1 MIKQSLLDMPISF
14 VNRYITALTL
24 KDYCKDS
31 THIHVTYRNVCLVL
45 ILMINISQKL
55 KNKTLIYNLTA
66 CTQLKENKEVYLL
79 KFT

>member
-31 THIHVTYRNVCLVL
+31 THITYRNVCLVL
-45 ILMINISQKL
+45 ISMINISQKL

-79 KFT
+79 NFT